1 MISIALSL
9 ALALAPVTSEI
20 PRDFLLTEPQAR
32 KPQTPDE
39 AYEGGYK
46 ISDKLTKPLELNPC
60 NRRRAADAGRVAAR
74 TITYWSSAPSGSS
87 EQLILYRNP
96 RAAHAA
102 LTQLR
107 TDVKRCARRGDPSS
121 PQLRIRWRTTK
132 VKVGDEAAGMG
143 YTTRQDGSVIQ
154 TITGVAALRGSALM
168 IYTTTDGYYEPG
180 GLTKDARKMAAKV
193 CGLPGVC

>member
-9 ALALAPVTSEI
+9 ALALSPVTSEI
-20 PRDFLLTEPQAR
+20 PRDFLLTEHQAR

-39 AYEGGYK
+39 AYEEGYK

-102 LTQLR
+102 LIQLR

-121 PQLRIRWRTTK
+121 PQLQIRWRTTK

-154 TITGVAALRGSALM
+154 TITGVVARRGSALM
-168 IYTTTDGYYEPG
+168 IYTTTDGNYEPG
-180 GLTKDARKMAAKV
+180 GLTKDVRKMAAKV
-193 CGLPGVC
+193 CDLPGVC